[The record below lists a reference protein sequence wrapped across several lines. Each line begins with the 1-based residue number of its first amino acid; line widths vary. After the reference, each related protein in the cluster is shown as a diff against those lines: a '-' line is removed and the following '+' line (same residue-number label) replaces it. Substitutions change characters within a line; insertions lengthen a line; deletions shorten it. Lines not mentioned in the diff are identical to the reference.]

1 MEALSAKAERLTQQL
16 RDEKRKNRDRDKKS
30 SPLLSQ
36 VFALEQQLHLEK
48 SRATNLAARIAVYE
62 GAGAAGDGES
72 VGEAVEEDLGE
83 GGGESVG
90 ESAVESRGGVGH
102 GCLVASEAEE
112 NGGGDRVREEKGATL
127 HQALRNA
134 LRHEVGEVNSVAGAG
149 AGEGGHSVGG
159 GRGAASWSR

>member
-62 GAGAAGDGES
+62 GAGAGDGES
-72 VGEAVEEDLGE
+72 VGEDVGEDLGE
-83 GGGESVG
+83 GG
-90 ESAVESRGGVGH
+90 ESAVEICGGVGH

-112 NGGGDRVREEKGATL
+112 KGEREKDREGCSSSP
-127 HQALRNA
+127 
-134 LRHEVGEVNSVAGAG
+134 SVAA
-149 AGEGGHSVGG
+149 
-159 GRGAASWSR
+159 